1 MDVAMCVRLSA
12 AAVVVV
18 GYVLTASTAHACDC
32 FGAPTCANLWNAE
45 LVFVGRVERIDT
57 SAPRTE
63 AATLVVQ
70 EWLRGAPVKDRVTI
84 VSEWVGVHCTFN
96 FDERRRYLVFAYKTP
111 DGTWRASLCGGTTR
125 LESAQKVLDEIKRDL
140 RSGRSGRVSGLVAF
154 DEKPGE
160 PVFPDTPIPATRVS
174 LRNEQ
179 RVLTTKTNARGEF
192 QFSRVPPGAY
202 SLVAALPADAQ
213 QVAPIPVRVGAN
225 ACITRHVFPERAN
238 QSVVP

>member
-12 AAVVVV
+12 AAVVFV

-32 FGAPTCANLWNAE
+32 FGAPTCANLWNAG

-57 SAPRTE
+57 PSPRNE
-63 AATLVVQ
+63 VATLVVE
-70 EWLRGAPVKDRVTI
+70 EWLRGAAVKDRVTI
-84 VSEWVGVHCTFN
+84 VSEGVGVACTYDFN
-96 FDERRRYLVFAYKTP
+96 EQRRYLVFAYQAP
-111 DGTWRASLCGGTTR
+111 DGAWKAPLCGGTMP
-125 LESAQKVLDEIKRDL
+125 LESASKVLDEIKRDL
-140 RSGRSGRVSGLVAF
+140 RSRRSGRVSGSVAF
-154 DEKPGE
+154 DERPGE
-160 PVFPDTPIPATRVS
+160 LIFTGPPIPAATVS

-192 QFSRVPPGAY
+192 QFPRVPPGAY
-202 SLVAALPADAQ
+202 SLFAALPADAQ